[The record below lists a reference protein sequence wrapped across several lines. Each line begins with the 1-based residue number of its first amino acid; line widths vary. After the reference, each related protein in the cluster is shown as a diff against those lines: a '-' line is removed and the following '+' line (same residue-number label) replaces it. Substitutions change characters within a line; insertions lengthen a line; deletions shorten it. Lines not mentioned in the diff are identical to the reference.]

1 MSVSLLERLFAR
13 VSVGVG
19 ESGIPRQAGTPPASA
34 TPSRLGVGIQNPVF
48 RPPSVQIRGGIPTTS
63 GIVPPMPPN
72 RRPYQSG
79 TSYTRPPY
87 SAPQPAFRAAPGL
100 PNAAESLRQ
109 VREAAT
115 PRAPRYTPPS
125 ALPSDRFSPALS
137 YDQISAR
144 ERALRELSESL
155 INRTRAIPGA
165 SRSVPRV
172 VAEARPRIPAIRPRP
187 GLLRIGPSAL
197 TLGRALLPDELIDAS
212 NRPREA
218 LIDRLSAPAHP
229 RMEPYAEVVG
239 PLVRDAIPAELR
251 AALPGNAVGFDIA
264 RVAGS
269 WLFRRYFDRVFGP
282 EPEIGDQLGPPAP
295 APPPEPIARG
305 TNLYKLRITTQWN
318 DPIINQFYGGT
329 FFVQAWGPI
338 HLLQWTNAG
347 QNGPQATSSG
357 AYLLAHGNSLYSST
371 QFNSPNQR
379 TASPIWANIG
389 GGGSDESQ
397 GGSITY
403 RIWPA
408 TQDEPETPMIP
419 VQPGIITITA
429 PPRPIAPLLP
439 PGIQTPESPTTPQS
453 PPTVA
458 TPGLPLIPAFSPA
471 PGPSIETRSPT
482 SAPSARAPSTPYFPP
497 PPLNPPSLQTPTRTT
512 TLTGTGGDPLN
523 CRFTPDPFT
532 ARIDS
537 NTQLT
542 NQKLDQLFNLLGD
555 TAIMGKLNTID
566 NKLGPQLGGGIGG
579 VLKNFARSNM
589 VQSFLNAL
597 TFITA
602 LHNALMLS
610 NSVRQ
615 TLFSAF
621 DLIYQLPGMAQF
633 APRDPE
639 TGEVVDYGTWASDQ
653 FDTLL
658 RAAFGDQ
665 TVDTVRNSWNRAS
678 RIYQA
683 ASNLLFSIQ
692 SIMWSLQEALEIVG
706 NYVAKIGNALRKFG
720 VVTERAYS
728 WMNPQAADSRK
739 LSRVFNAIN
748 NTSEA
753 VENIEQVAAAS
764 LDITETA
771 AELGRQSQA
780 FDRALRGLN
789 EQGEPDPNLEIP
801 FPYGDNREPQHVAAA
816 EGTARETAQNFDQSI
831 DPNDEQRQEPAQ

>member
-19 ESGIPRQAGTPPASA
+19 EAGIPRQAGTPPASA
-34 TPSRLGVGIQNPVF
+34 TPSRLGVGVQNPVF
-48 RPPSVQIRGGIPTTS
+48 RPPSVQIRGGVPTTS
-63 GIVPPMPPN
+63 GIVPPTPPN

-100 PNAAESLRQ
+100 PNASEALRQ

-125 ALPSDRFSPALS
+125 AFPSDRFSPALS
-137 YDQISAR
+137 YDQIAAR
-144 ERALRELSESL
+144 ERSLRELSESL

-165 SRSVPRV
+165 SRAVPRA
-172 VAEARPRIPAIRPRP
+172 VAEGLPRLPAIRPRP
-187 GLLRIGPSAL
+187 GLLRIGPSVL
-197 TLGRALLPDELIDAS
+197 TLGRALIPDELIDPTF
-212 NRPREA
+212 RPREA
-218 LIDRLSAPAHP
+218 LIDRLSAPSHP
-229 RMEPYAEVVG
+229 RMEPYAEVVA

-251 AALPGNAVGFDIA
+251 AALPGNAIGFDIA
-264 RVAGS
+264 RVASS

-282 EPEIGDQLGPPAP
+282 EPEIGDQLGPT
-295 APPPEPIARG
+295 PPQVSPPLVDQPIA
-305 TNLYKLRITTQWN
+305 YKVRVQTFWTAQPQN
-318 DPIINQFYGGT
+318 NQDSVFE
-329 FFVQAWGPI
+329 VWGPI
-338 HLLQWTNAG
+338 YYLRWGELRPTFGNSAG
-347 QNGPQATSSG
+347 AVV
-357 AYLLAHGNSLYSST
+357 LAHGFAGGIRRT
-371 QFNSPNQR
+371 SPLEFVLG
-379 TASPIWANIG
+379 TGASG
-389 GGGSDESQ
+389 GGDPSLFA
-397 GGSITY
+397 GGVNY

-408 TQDEPETPMIP
+408 TGTEPTTPMVP
-419 VQPGIITITA
+419 YVPPGDVLQIF

-439 PGIQTPESPTTPQS
+439 PGIQTPEIPTTPQT

-458 TPGLPLIPAFSPA
+458 TPGLPIIPAFRPA
-471 PGPSIETRSPT
+471 PGPSIETRAPT

-497 PPLNPPSLQTPTRTT
+497 PTFSNPALQTPTRTT

-532 ARIDS
+532 ARIDA

-542 NQKLDQLFNLLGD
+542 NQRLDQLFNLLGD
-555 TAIMGKLNTID
+555 SAIMGKLNTID

-579 VLKNFARSNM
+579 VLKNFAKSSL
-589 VQSFLNAL
+589 VQNFINTL

-621 DLIYQLPGMAQF
+621 DIIYQLPGMQQF

-639 TGEVVDYGTWASDQ
+639 TGEVVDYGSWASDQ

-658 RAAFGDQ
+658 RSAFGDQ

-692 SIMWSLQEALEIVG
+692 SIMWSVQEALEVVG

-764 LDITETA
+764 LDVTETA

-816 EGTARETAQNFDQSI
+816 EGEARDTAQNLDQAI
-831 DPNDEQRQEPAQ
+831 DPNDEQGQEATP